1 MIPSRWKL
9 LLYLLTSRE
18 KLVRN
23 SDRHLEWMNTPEAI
37 AEKNQKL
44 PESQSQRSV
53 AEIRHVLCTSFLL
66 VVGSMI
72 IGALAGRIYIWSGLP
87 NPILFSE
94 ISQYIGVAILLW
106 ATLGKVG
113 WSIQTTN
120 GTTLPE
126 RVNDFVYRLLYV
138 IGSIFLA
145 LSASLAFGTAT

>member
-9 LLYLLTSRE
+9 LLYLLISRE

-106 ATLGKVG
+106 ATLGKIG
-113 WSIQTTN
+113 RASCR
-120 GTTLPE
+120 E
-126 RVNDFVYRLLYV
+126 RV
-138 IGSIFLA
+138 
-145 LSASLAFGTAT
+145 